1 MISNVYLIHFGGLLS
16 SKISRENFIRSIA
29 DLLRKAEIELPD
41 DVESALR
48 KAETA
53 EESQV
58 AKSQLQAILKNLEI
72 AKKHGV
78 PMCQDT
84 GIMIFFAELGTE
96 FQPGF
101 DLEASLREAV
111 ILATA
116 EVPLRPNAVDPLT
129 RKNSGDN
136 TGVGIPDIHWKLV
149 PGNQLKITAAPK
161 GAGSENMSAL
171 RMFNP
176 TETGNIRNFVLETI
190 VNAGGMPCPPL
201 TIGVGIGGS
210 SDAAARLAKEALLEP
225 LDAPMNG
232 LEREILENVNSL
244 GIGCMGLGGSTTA
257 LAVHVKTAYCHTA
270 SLPVAVNIQC
280 WANRHASIVLG
291 GMNNGVSPA
300 NPAEERRYRETQCR
314 RRSLYLRRFTDSAG
328 RSPCQNSRN
337 ERKRRK
343 TSFLPGRS
351 GNLSLRPSYA
361 ADRKRLESNIS
372 RPYNQRQDVENDA
385 FSSESS

>member
-1 MISNVYLIHFGGLLS
+1 MS

-41 DVESALR
+41 DVVSALR

-58 AKSQLQAILKNLEI
+58 AKSQLQAILMNIEL
-72 AKKHGV
+72 AKRHGV

-84 GIMIFFAELGTE
+84 GIMIFFVEIGTE

-101 DLEASLREAV
+101 DLETAIREAV

-129 RKNSGDN
+129 RKNSLDN
-136 TGVGIPDIHWKLV
+136 TGVGIPDIHWKFV

-161 GAGSENMSAL
+161 GAGSENMSSL

-176 TETGNIRNFVLETI
+176 TETGNIKNFVLET
-190 VNAGGMPCPPL
+190 VMNAGGMPCPPL
-201 TIGVGIGGS
+201 TIGIGIGGS
-210 SDAAARLAKEALLEP
+210 FDAAARLAKEALLEP
-225 LDAPMNG
+225 LDTPMEG
-232 LEREILENVNSL
+232 LEKEIFEAVNAL

-257 LAVHVKTAYCHTA
+257 LAVHVKTAHCHTA

-280 WANRHASIVLG
+280 WANRHASVVFKG
-291 GMNNGVSPA
+291 
-300 NPAEERRYRETQCR
+300 EE
-314 RRSLYLRRFTDSAG
+314 
-328 RSPCQNSRN
+328 
-337 ERKRRK
+337 
-343 TSFLPGRS
+343 
-351 GNLSLRPSYA
+351 
-361 ADRKRLESNIS
+361 
-372 RPYNQRQDVENDA
+372 
-385 FSSESS
+385 

>member
-1 MISNVYLIHFGGLLS
+1 MS

-41 DVESALR
+41 DVVSALR

-58 AKSQLQAILKNLEI
+58 AKSQLQAILMNIEL
-72 AKKHGV
+72 AKRHGV

-84 GIMIFFAELGTE
+84 GIMIFFVEIGTE

-101 DLEASLREAV
+101 DLETAIREAV

-129 RKNSGDN
+129 RKNSLDN
-136 TGVGIPDIHWKLV
+136 TGVGIPDIHWKFV

-161 GAGSENMSAL
+161 GAGSENMSSL

-176 TETGNIRNFVLETI
+176 TETGNIKNFVLET
-190 VNAGGMPCPPL
+190 VMNAGGMPCPPL
-201 TIGVGIGGS
+201 TIGIGIGGS
-210 SDAAARLAKEALLEP
+210 FDAAARLAKEALLEP
-225 LDAPMNG
+225 LDTPMEG
-232 LEREILENVNSL
+232 LEKEILEAVNAL

-257 LAVHVKTAYCHTA
+257 LAVHVKTAHCHTA

-280 WANRHASIVLG
+280 WANRHASVVFKG
-291 GMNNGVSPA
+291 K
-300 NPAEERRYRETQCR
+300 E
-314 RRSLYLRRFTDSAG
+314 
-328 RSPCQNSRN
+328 
-337 ERKRRK
+337 
-343 TSFLPGRS
+343 
-351 GNLSLRPSYA
+351 
-361 ADRKRLESNIS
+361 
-372 RPYNQRQDVENDA
+372 
-385 FSSESS
+385 

>member
-1 MISNVYLIHFGGLLS
+1 LS

-58 AKSQLQAILKNLEI
+58 AKSQLEAILKNLEI

-101 DLEASLREAV
+101 DLEAALREAV

-201 TIGVGIGGS
+201 TIGVEIGGS

-232 LEREILENVNSL
+232 LEIEILETVNSL

-270 SLPVAVNIQC
+270 SLSVAVNIQC
-280 WANRHASIVLG
+280 WANRHASIVFG
-291 GMNNGVSPA
+291 GD
-300 NPAEERRYRETQCR
+300 E
-314 RRSLYLRRFTDSAG
+314 
-328 RSPCQNSRN
+328 
-337 ERKRRK
+337 
-343 TSFLPGRS
+343 
-351 GNLSLRPSYA
+351 
-361 ADRKRLESNIS
+361 
-372 RPYNQRQDVENDA
+372 
-385 FSSESS
+385 

>member
-1 MISNVYLIHFGGLLS
+1 MS

-41 DVESALR
+41 DVVSALR

-58 AKSQLQAILKNLEI
+58 AKSQLQAILMNIEL
-72 AKKHGV
+72 AKRHGV

-84 GIMIFFAELGTE
+84 GIMIFFVEIGTE

-101 DLEASLREAV
+101 DLETAIREAV

-129 RKNSGDN
+129 RKNSLDN
-136 TGVGIPDIHWKLV
+136 TGVGIPDIHWKFV

-161 GAGSENMSAL
+161 GAGSENMSSL

-176 TETGNIRNFVLETI
+176 TETGNIKNFVLET
-190 VNAGGMPCPPL
+190 VMNAGGMPCPPL
-201 TIGVGIGGS
+201 TIGIGIGGS
-210 SDAAARLAKEALLEP
+210 FDAAARLAKEALLEP
-225 LDAPMNG
+225 LDTPMEG
-232 LEREILENVNSL
+232 LEKEILEAVNAL

-257 LAVHVKTAYCHTA
+257 LAVHVKTAHCHTA

-280 WANRHASIVLG
+280 WANRHASVVFKG
-291 GMNNGVSPA
+291 
-300 NPAEERRYRETQCR
+300 EE
-314 RRSLYLRRFTDSAG
+314 
-328 RSPCQNSRN
+328 
-337 ERKRRK
+337 
-343 TSFLPGRS
+343 
-351 GNLSLRPSYA
+351 
-361 ADRKRLESNIS
+361 
-372 RPYNQRQDVENDA
+372 
-385 FSSESS
+385 

>member
-1 MISNVYLIHFGGLLS
+1 LPSR
-16 SKISRENFIRSIA
+16 ISRENFIRSIA
-29 DLLRKAEIELPD
+29 DLLRKAEIELPG

-48 KAETA
+48 KAEA
-53 EESQV
+53 SEESQV
-58 AKSQLQAILKNLEI
+58 AKSQLQAILKNIEL
-72 AKKHGV
+72 AKNHGV

-84 GIMIFFAELGTE
+84 GIMIFFVELGTE

-101 DLEASLREAV
+101 DLETAIREAV

-116 EVPLRPNAVDPLT
+116 EIPLRPNAVNPLT

-149 PGNQLKITAAPK
+149 PGNQLKVTAAPK

-176 TETGNIRNFVLETI
+176 TEIGNIRNFVLETV

-210 SDAAARLAKEALLEP
+210 FDTAARLSKEALLEP
-225 LDAPMNG
+225 LDAPLER
-232 LEREILENVNSL
+232 LEREILEAVNAL
-244 GIGCMGLGGSTTA
+244 GIGCMGLGGTTTA

-280 WANRHASIVLG
+280 WANRHASVLFR
-291 GMNNGVSPA
+291 
-300 NPAEERRYRETQCR
+300 EEE
-314 RRSLYLRRFTDSAG
+314 
-328 RSPCQNSRN
+328 
-337 ERKRRK
+337 
-343 TSFLPGRS
+343 
-351 GNLSLRPSYA
+351 
-361 ADRKRLESNIS
+361 
-372 RPYNQRQDVENDA
+372 
-385 FSSESS
+385 

>member
-1 MISNVYLIHFGGLLS
+1 MS
-16 SKISRENFIRSIA
+16 SKTNRENFIRSIA
-29 DLLRKAEIELPD
+29 DLLRKVEIELPD

-101 DLEASLREAV
+101 DLEAALREAV

-232 LEREILENVNSL
+232 LEREILETVNSL

-257 LAVHVKTAYCHTA
+257 LAVLVKTAYCHTA

-280 WANRHASIVLG
+280 WANRHASIV
-291 GMNNGVSPA
+291 
-300 NPAEERRYRETQCR
+300 
-314 RRSLYLRRFTDSAG
+314 FG
-328 RSPCQNSRN
+328 RD
-337 ERKRRK
+337 E
-343 TSFLPGRS
+343 
-351 GNLSLRPSYA
+351 
-361 ADRKRLESNIS
+361 
-372 RPYNQRQDVENDA
+372 
-385 FSSESS
+385 